1 MPGSDSGCEIKVLDL
16 IKTNDLN
23 NPMTMDI
30 ANTTAHKLL
39 LTAERLFAEEGLDAL
54 SVRRISAEAGQRNNS
69 ALQYH
74 FGSKDAL
81 LEALLEY
88 RQGPIN
94 RRRVA
99 LLEGLQVQGRT
110 TEVSALIEAMVL
122 PYLELLAG
130 DTQDSYYLS
139 LVSQLHSQQRQ
150 ALMFDTGRE
159 RGHSLRLLSEWL
171 TLALAPLPADCCHLR
186 QELASLTLVHTAAMW
201 AHQRRLAG
209 RAWSQRQLAERT
221 GQLVDFLVGALQ
233 APASDMID
241 NN

>member
-1 MPGSDSGCEIKVLDL
+1 
-16 IKTNDLN
+16 
-23 NPMTMDI
+23 MTTDI
-30 ANTTAHKLL
+30 ATTTSTAHKLL

-54 SVRRISAEAGQRNNS
+54 STRRISSEAGQRNNS

-99 LLEGLQVQGRT
+99 LLEALQAQGQT
-110 TEVSALIEAMVL
+110 TEVRALIEAMVR

-130 DTQDSYYLS
+130 TVQDSYYLS

-150 ALMFDTGRE
+150 ALLFDTGHE

-171 TLALAPLPADCCHLR
+171 VLALAPLPKPGCHLR
-186 QELASLTLVHTAAMW
+186 LELASLTLVHTAAMW
-201 AHQRRLAG
+201 AHQRRQAQKP
-209 RAWSQRQLAERT
+209 WSQRQVEART
-221 GQLVDFLVGALQ
+221 GQLGDFLAGGLQTVGRELDETITRSIEQ
-233 APASDMID
+233 
-241 NN
+241 